1 MCLIS
6 VCNLS
11 LQHASKRLFDFEKNN
26 ILQSESPM
34 LQGDYVEDAITTLS
48 SGTLFGTLYTRVAA
62 CVKTIYFNFE
72 KNTTLSSGTLSGTPH
87 IEEEG
92 VPSLSHLASTFIL
105 LCIVAAFY
113 LCCLLGLELKIMAE
127 LLF

>member
-11 LQHASKRLFDFEKNN
+11 LQHTSKRLFDFEKNN

-48 SGTLFGTLYTRVAA
+48 SGTLFGTPYTGVAA
-62 CVKTIYFNFE
+62 CVKTVYFDFE
-72 KNTTLSSGTLSGTPH
+72 KNTTLSSGTPH
-87 IEEEG
+87 TEEQG
-92 VPSLSHLASTFIL
+92 FPSLSHLASTFIL

>member
-48 SGTLFGTLYTRVAA
+48 SGTL
-62 CVKTIYFNFE
+62 
-72 KNTTLSSGTLSGTPH
+72 SSTPH
-87 IEEEG
+87 TEEQG
-92 VPSLSHLASTFIL
+92 VPSLWHLASTFIL
-105 LCIVAAFY
+105 LCIVATFY
-113 LCCLLGLELKIMAE
+113 LCCLLGLELEIMAE
-127 LLF
+127 LPF

>member
-1 MCLIS
+1 MCLIL

-11 LQHASKRLFDFEKNN
+11 LQHASKWLFDFEKNN
-26 ILQSESPM
+26 ILQSESLM
-34 LQGDYVEDAITTLS
+34 LHGDYVEDEITTLS

-87 IEEEG
+87 TE
-92 VPSLSHLASTFIL
+92 
-105 LCIVAAFY
+105 
-113 LCCLLGLELKIMAE
+113 
-127 LLF
+127 

>member
-1 MCLIS
+1 
-6 VCNLS
+6 
-11 LQHASKRLFDFEKNN
+11 
-26 ILQSESPM
+26 M

-48 SGTLFGTLYTRVAA
+48 SGTLFGTPYIGVVA
-62 CVKTIYFNFE
+62 CVKTVYFDFQ

-87 IEEEG
+87 TEEQG

-113 LCCLLGLELKIMAE
+113 LCCLLGLELEIMAE
-127 LLF
+127 LPF